1 MTNQNDALQPKDQ
14 RAPLNPAQGR
24 HEMYANTNNANNG
37 VADGTIRVGAVKP
50 GDAHA
55 TNGQPGARLIVAGVG
70 GGGSNAVNRMIEAKT
85 PGVSFVAINTDAQ
98 ALELANAPVRLRI
111 GEELTRGL
119 GAGGSPEIGR
129 QAAEESYRA
138 LSDAF
143 AGADMVFITAGMG
156 GGTGTGASPVV
167 AQAARDQGAL
177 TVAVVT
183 TPFAFERRRQ
193 TSAEAGLAALRDVVD
208 ALIVVPN
215 ERLMRMVARDTS
227 VFEAY
232 RLADD
237 ILRMGVQGVSDLI
250 TVPGLIN
257 LDFADVRAI
266 MAEAGTAYMSVGA
279 ASGENRA
286 EAAAHAALNNPLLEL
301 DITGAQGVI
310 FNITGGDDLTMG
322 EVGRIAELLSAACR
336 PDANVIFGTVYD
348 AHSDGALKLTVV
360 ATGFEPHVTHMTPVI
375 PVNRAA
381 QVASTL
387 HALRPAIVGA
397 PTSQSLAPAHD
408 QRGQWSAFGAQPGAA
423 SAHVAPTAQG
433 SVVAP
438 QAPRT
443 GQAGQA
449 PSAQSAHPAHNA
461 PSAAP
466 PAPRVYGDANVPY
479 APQSRYT
486 PEVSERAQMSL
497 AAPAPQAAQTPYP
510 GQVGQRPA
518 GAIPFFD
525 EDGDEAGIAD
535 ADDDIT
541 GAYPA
546 LRAARALQAQAG
558 ATGRAG
564 GATQP
569 NDADGDDDEDEVVV
583 ASAEAR
589 RMWGNLFP
597 RR

>member
-1 MTNQNDALQPKDQ
+1 MTNQNDATQPKDQ

-24 HEMYANTNNANNG
+24 HEMNANANAARANNG
-37 VADGTIRVGAVKP
+37 AADGTIRVGAVKP

-55 TNGQPGARLIVAGVG
+55 ANGQPGARLIVAGVG

-119 GAGGSPEIGR
+119 GAGGNPEIGR

-167 AQAARDQGAL
+167 AQAAHDQGAL

-193 TSAEAGLAALRDVVD
+193 TSAETGLAALRDVVD

-266 MAEAGTAYMSVGA
+266 MAEAGTAYMSIGA

-348 AHSDGALKLTVV
+348 AHSNGALKLTVV
-360 ATGFEPHVTHMTPVI
+360 ATGFEPHVTHAAPVAPI
-375 PVNRAA
+375 NRAA

-387 HALRPAIVGA
+387 HTLHPSTVGA
-397 PTSQSLAPAHD
+397 PTSQSLFAHD
-408 QRGQWSAFGAQPGAA
+408 QRGQWSAFGTPPSAA

-433 SVVAP
+433 PAALPAP
-438 QAPRT
+438 HT
-443 GQAGQA
+443 EQAGQA
-449 PSAQSAHPAHNA
+449 PSIQSAHPAHNA
-461 PSAAP
+461 PSAAT

-486 PEVSERAQMSL
+486 PEMGERAL
-497 AAPAPQAAQTPYP
+497 APQASPAAHAAHA
-510 GQVGQRPA
+510 GQRPA
-518 GAIPFFD
+518 GALPFYD
-525 EDGDEAGIAD
+525 EDGDEAGVD
-535 ADDDIT
+535 GADDDIT

-546 LRAARALQAQAG
+546 LRAARALQARG
-558 ATGRAG
+558 AVGHAS
-564 GATQP
+564 AAQP
-569 NDADGDDDEDEVVV
+569 ASDDEYDGTEDDEDEVVV
-583 ASAEAR
+583 APAEAR
-589 RMWGNLFP
+589 RMWGALFP
-597 RR
+597 HR